1 MKLIQKILFILYI
14 FTLTSITSTSHGMMG
29 FQIFNGPP
37 TAPQCRNCHYNLKRF
52 PTLGLNLGLRNP
64 DRHHLLIG
72 TTIPPRSR
80 SKAPDAIGATNA
92 GGKYNC
98 FSCHLMLPEQAAP
111 LEGNFAIVEP
121 FRDCLQ
127 CHPAWRVTGGPM
139 GGMMGGGRNVHME
152 NGALF
157 RQRNCQACH
166 GAGQGID
173 TDGDGLSDW
182 PDEPTSGGR
191 GGMGG
196 GRGGMGGGR
205 GGMGGRR

>member
-1 MKLIQKILFILYI
+1 MKIIQKIMPILVML
-14 FTLTSITSTSHGMMG
+14 TLINITTTAHSMMG
-29 FQIFNGPP
+29 FQIFNGTP

-72 TTIPPRSR
+72 TTIPSLSR
-80 SKAPDAIGATNA
+80 SKAPDAIGAKNV
-92 GGKYNC
+92 GGQYNC
-98 FSCHLMLPEQAAP
+98 FSCHLMLPENAAP
-111 LEGNFAIVEP
+111 LNENFEIVEP

-127 CHPAWRVTGGPM
+127 CHPVWRVTGPPM
-139 GGMMGGGRNVHME
+139 MGRNVHME
-152 NGALF
+152 NGDLF
-157 RQRNCQACH
+157 RQRQCGACH
-166 GAGQGID
+166 AEGQGVD

-182 PDEPTSGGR
+182 PNEPSSGGR

-205 GGMGGRR
+205 GGMGRR